1 MDKDQ
6 SVSQQC
12 FRYSISVNK
21 ESSEMSEQ
29 LQSILK
35 KQNSVDEWR
44 RV

>member
-6 SVSQQC
+6 SVSQQY
-12 FRYSISVNK
+12 FRYRISVNK

-35 KQNSVDEWR
+35 KQNSVDE
-44 RV
+44 